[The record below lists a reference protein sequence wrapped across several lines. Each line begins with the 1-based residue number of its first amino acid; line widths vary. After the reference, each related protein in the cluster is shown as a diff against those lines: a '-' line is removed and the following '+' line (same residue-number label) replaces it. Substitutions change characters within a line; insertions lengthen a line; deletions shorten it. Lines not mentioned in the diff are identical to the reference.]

1 MAYFKSLL
9 AVPGP
14 HTPLSRY
21 TFFNGLFYMVFG
33 LTVYAWPG
41 VVQAFLAGAPFA
53 GREEGLTRLAGMTL
67 TVIGYLYAFGSRTR
81 SEVCGLATVLD
92 RALVPLF
99 LLPLGL
105 SGAVE
110 PAVAYLFCV
119 VDPVLGLGA
128 FVIWKRSAPR

>member
-1 MAYFKSLL
+1 MWTL
-9 AVPGP
+9 
-14 HTPLSRY
+14 
-21 TFFNGLFYMVFG
+21 MVWLYQLQQRSG
-33 LTVYAWPG
+33 PG

-128 FVIWKRSAPR
+128 L